1 MILYIAFTDI
11 CIVLCESIELF
22 LLISIGNNMISS
34 VNLVLIST
42 SKFFKDRKIAE
53 PVGRVQFVVF
63 EKFTSAYIYQ
73 IA

>member
-1 MILYIAFTDI
+1 
-11 CIVLCESIELF
+11 
-22 LLISIGNNMISS
+22 MISS